1 MNRFLLGCFV
11 FFIALPAA
19 LSQPKSSQVDSLLS
33 PYLGPTNPSFA
44 VMVLKD
50 GQPVLEKVYGY
61 ANIEKETKADL
72 KTNYNLGTLSEQF
85 VVMAAMLIQ
94 QQDKL
99 DVKAPITDYFPD
111 LPEYCN
117 KVRVQHLLEH
127 NSGLPVLSMNKFMND
142 FKSAEDLLN
151 FLRGEEELMYK
162 PGRKANWNPVN
173 FALLAVIVNQHIES
187 SFRKFVQ
194 NQIFEPLQME
204 HSAVYKEGWFTKVPN
219 QSMGYINRQQGAF
232 EPVELDEDSY
242 IPGTNGIYT
251 NLEDIPKWI
260 HAWESDTLLT
270 NKQLRKVQR
279 INFIRGQ
286 KEFLGYGWKRG
297 FNAGSKYFYS
307 GGISSGNTH
316 IMLRFPAAHYDII
329 MLSNQASLFNLRKTA
344 FKLLNLYTEKN
355 YEVK

>member
-1 MNRFLLGCFV
+1 MNRFLVGCLI
-11 FFIALPAA
+11 FFIALPSAF
-19 LSQPKSSQVDSLLS
+19 SQPATSQIDSLLS
-33 PYLGPTNPSFA
+33 PYLGPENPSFA

-50 GQPVLEKVYGY
+50 GQPVFQKAYGY
-61 ANIEKETKADL
+61 ANLEKGVKADS

-85 VVMAAMLIQ
+85 VVMAAMILQ
-94 QQDKL
+94 QQEKI
-99 DVKAPITDYFPD
+99 DVKASITDYFPG

-117 KVRVQHLLEH
+117 KVRLQHLLEH

-142 FKSAEDLLN
+142 IKSSKDLLA
-151 FLRGEEELMYK
+151 FLQGKEELMYN

-173 FALLAVIVNQHIES
+173 FGLLAVIVNQHVES

-194 NQIFEPLQME
+194 NHIFEPLQMD
-204 HSAVYKEGWFTKVPN
+204 HSAVYKKGWFTKVPN
-219 QSMGYINRQQGAF
+219 QSVGYINRQQGTF
-232 EPVELDEDSY
+232 EPVKLEEGSY
-242 IPGTNGIYT
+242 IQGTNGIYT
-251 NLEDIPKWI
+251 NLEDLPKWI

-270 NKQLRKVQR
+270 NKQLRKIQR

-297 FNAGSKYFYS
+297 FNAGRKYFYS

-344 FKLLNLYTEKN
+344 FKLLNLYTEKT
-355 YEVK
+355 YEIK